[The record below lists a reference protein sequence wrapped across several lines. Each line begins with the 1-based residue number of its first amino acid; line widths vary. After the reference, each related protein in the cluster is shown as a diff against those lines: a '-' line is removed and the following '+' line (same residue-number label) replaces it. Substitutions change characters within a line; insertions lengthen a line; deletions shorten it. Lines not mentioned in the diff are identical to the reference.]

1 MKTTPFKYTTL
12 SDQDLE
18 LNLYLTVVGVSDV
31 PPGTVYPPKLGHPTK
46 YWFNSEKGR
55 TLPEYQIIYV
65 TEGYGVFQN
74 KYRVYRVTPGSMIVL
89 LPGEWHRYRPLKST
103 GWKTHYIGFN
113 GELANLLLKRIFF
126 TPKKPIQNIGLNGE
140 IMNYFNSIYTLTIN
154 ERPGYHH
161 ICVGLLIAYISQI
174 IALLKYK
181 EFEGKE
187 IENKIRQ
194 ATFLLNERVYNEID
208 VVKLAEELRM
218 GYSSFRKM
226 FTKYTGL
233 PPAQYHLQL
242 RIRRAQILLTSTNK
256 NIKEIAYELGF
267 ESEFYFSRI
276 FKKKIQVSPAEYRK
290 KNTV

>member
-1 MKTTPFKYTTL
+1 MKPVPFKYTTL

-18 LNLYLTVVGVSDV
+18 LNLHLTVVGISDV
-31 PPGTVYPPKLGHPTK
+31 LPGTTYPPKLGHPSK

-55 TLPEYQIIYV
+55 ILPEYQIIYV

-74 KYRVYRVTPGSMIVL
+74 SYKTYRITPGSMIVL

-113 GELANLLLKRIFF
+113 GEMTNLLLKRIFF
-126 TPKKPIQNIGLNGE
+126 TPENPVQNIGLNGE
-140 IMNYFNSIYTLTIN
+140 ILDYFNNIYNLTMN
-154 ERPGYHH
+154 EKPGYHQ

-181 EFEGKE
+181 EFEGTD

-208 VVKLAEELRM
+208 AVKLAEELKM
-218 GYSSFRKM
+218 GYSYFRKM

-233 PPAQYHLQL
+233 PPVQYHLQL

-256 NIKEIAYELGF
+256 TIKEIAYELGF
-267 ESEFYFSRI
+267 ESAFYFSRI
-276 FKKKIQVSPAEYRK
+276 FKDKVLTSPAEYRK
-290 KNTV
+290 RNSI